1 MVRLLLI
8 LAALL
13 SFFLFAEQAFA
24 QSLGVPSPVQYT
36 ITPEV
41 PRPGDTV
48 LIEVAGVGGFIGDAT
63 VTWQQD
69 GKTVK
74 SGPGLSSFDFTA
86 GPLGSKTTI
95 KVTINS
101 SSQGVITKSFTI
113 APSKAA
119 RLWEAHTSVP
129 PWREGKALYSAGSSI
144 TVTALP
150 QVVSGG
156 KTLSASALSFHW
168 KVNGTPVTQSSGLGS
183 NRITFKGSQL
193 LSSETASV
201 DVLSGGTVVAQGSIT
216 IPATKP
222 QAVLYVRDPL
232 RGTLYDSALV
242 NSVSLSSAEF
252 TVEAV
257 PFYFDKAS
265 VKSGFVPFAWKLNGD
280 NATGPQT
287 AQGLLTLRQSGSG
300 AGRAKL
306 EVDLQNSDSDKYIQ
320 SAQAALTI
328 LFGGASSS
336 AFSSFFGL

>member
-1 MVRLLLI
+1 MLHNRGMVRLLLI

-113 APSKAA
+113 APSK
-119 RLWEAHTSVP
+119 
-129 PWREGKALYSAGSSI
+129 
-144 TVTALP
+144 
-150 QVVSGG
+150 VV
-156 KTLSASALSFHW
+156 
-168 KVNGTPVTQSSGLGS
+168 
-183 NRITFKGSQL
+183 
-193 LSSETASV
+193 
-201 DVLSGGTVVAQGSIT
+201 
-216 IPATKP
+216 
-222 QAVLYVRDPL
+222 
-232 RGTLYDSALV
+232 
-242 NSVSLSSAEF
+242 
-252 TVEAV
+252 
-257 PFYFDKAS
+257 
-265 VKSGFVPFAWKLNGD
+265 
-280 NATGPQT
+280 
-287 AQGLLTLRQSGSG
+287 
-300 AGRAKL
+300 
-306 EVDLQNSDSDKYIQ
+306 
-320 SAQAALTI
+320 
-328 LFGGASSS
+328 
-336 AFSSFFGL
+336 